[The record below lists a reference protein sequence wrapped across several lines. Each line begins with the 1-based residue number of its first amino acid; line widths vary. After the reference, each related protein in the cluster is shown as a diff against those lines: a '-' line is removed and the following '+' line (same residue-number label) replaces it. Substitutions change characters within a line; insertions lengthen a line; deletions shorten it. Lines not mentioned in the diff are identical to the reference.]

1 MNVDIGENGDNVESV
16 PTTTQRNKLA
26 RAFQYHLDRSAPH
39 LLRRWL
45 ATLGL
50 AMVYTLRVYWVKGFH
65 VVSYGLATYVLN
77 LVMGFLSPKV
87 DPELEGIDGLSSPG
101 RESDEYKPFER
112 RLPEFRLWYSITKAF
127 IVSIIMTFVSVL
139 DVPVFWPI
147 LSSYWVFL
155 FVLTMKRQMVH
166 MVKYKY
172 NPFSKGKRRYH
183 GRKTSPGSGG
193 ITGNV
198 STHQD

>member
-1 MNVDIGENGDNVESV
+1 MNGQDGESGDNVESTLR
-16 PTTTQRNKLA
+16 PTWRKKLA
-26 RAFQYHLDRSAPH
+26 RSFQYHLDRSAPH

-45 ATLGL
+45 FTLGL

-77 LVMGFLSPKV
+77 LLIGFLSPKI
-87 DPELEGIDGLSSPG
+87 DPELEGTDGLHSPG

-127 IVSIIMTFVSVL
+127 IVSFVMTFVSVL

-155 FVLTMKRQMVH
+155 FILTMKRQIVH
-166 MVKYKY
+166 MIKYKY
-172 NPFSKGKRRYH
+172 NPFSLAKPKRDW
-183 GRKTSPGSGG
+183 KKSSPPSPD
-193 ITGNV
+193 ITR
-198 STHQD
+198 SESKDRD